1 MNSLGAHINHQ
12 LWHRGLTAQRRAH
25 RIRERNLQNKMFRI
39 QQKAL
44 AKKAARQK
52 KSAAD
57 DPSKSAPPKLIPG
70 TRRSPRLSRG
80 GKGGRGGKGAKGGK
94 GGKGGKK

>member
-1 MNSLGAHINHQ
+1 
-12 LWHRGLTAQRRAH
+12 
-25 RIRERNLQNKMFRI
+25 MFKI

-57 DPSKSAPPKLIPG
+57 TPSKCAPPKLIPG
-70 TRRSPRLSRG
+70 ARRSPRLSRG
-80 GKGGRGGKGAKGGK
+80 GKGGRGGKGAEGGK

>member
-1 MNSLGAHINHQ
+1 
-12 LWHRGLTAQRRAH
+12 
-25 RIRERNLQNKMFRI
+25 MFKI

-57 DPSKSAPPKLIPG
+57 APSKSAPPKLIPG
-70 TRRSPRLSRG
+70 ARRSPRLSRG
-80 GKGGRGGKGAKGGK
+80 GKGGRAGEGRGGKGRGGNGRGGKGAKK
-94 GGKGGKK
+94 